1 MSTDEQAA
9 VDAPGR
15 SWVEVRGG
23 ALRRNF
29 RRIRDSVGAASAII
43 PMVKADAYGLG
54 MEAVVQALEPEG
66 PWGYGVATVEEG
78 ARLRAGGV
86 VKPVVIVSPLP
97 PEAYDLAV
105 AEALTPTLSEVDAL
119 DRLAASAER
128 LGREARFHVEID
140 TGMGRSG
147 FDWRRI
153 GEWGPA
159 LAERLS
165 DPLVWEGCYTHF
177 HSADV
182 AGDHST
188 SEQWRRFREAL
199 DGLTRDGPAGDG
211 ATGGGPTR
219 GGLASGAPAGRGV
232 GLIHACNG
240 AAALR
245 YPSLAAD
252 AVRPGI
258 FLYGGAVGAG
268 VAPPDEVVQLRARVT
283 LIREV
288 PEGTTLGYGATYR
301 AGGSERWAT
310 LGIGYGDGLPR
321 ILGNRGSA
329 LLSGRRVPIVGRISM
344 DLTVVDISG
353 IDGVMVGDTGTLIG
367 TDGEARITVDEVAV
381 QAGTISYEILT
392 GLTSRLPRIW
402 TGAGGD
408 R

>member
-1 MSTDEQAA
+1 MSTDEQL
-9 VDAPGR
+9 VEDVPGS
-15 SWVEVRGG
+15 SWVEVRRG

-29 RRIRDSVGAASAII
+29 RRIRESVGASSAII
-43 PMVKADAYGLG
+43 PMVKANAYGLG

-78 ARLRAGGV
+78 TRLRAGGV

-105 AEALTPTLSEVDAL
+105 AEALTPTLSEVDAV

-153 GEWGPA
+153 GEWSPA

-165 DPLVWEGCYTHF
+165 DLLVWEGCYTHF

-182 AGDHST
+182 EGDDST
-188 SEQWRRFREAL
+188 SEQWRRFCEAL
-199 DGLTRDGPAGDG
+199 DGLA
-211 ATGGGPTR
+211 R
-219 GGLASGAPAGRGV
+219 GEAR
-232 GLIHACNG
+232 LIHACNG

-268 VAPPDEVVQLRARVT
+268 VAPPDEVVRLRTRVT

-301 AGGSERWAT
+301 ARGSERWAT
-310 LGIGYGDGLPR
+310 LGIGYGDGFPR

-329 LLSGRRVPIVGRISM
+329 LVRGQRVPIVGRISM
-344 DLTVVDISG
+344 DMTVVDISG
-353 IDGVMVGDTGTLIG
+353 VDGVVVGDTATLIG
-367 TDGEARITVDEVAV
+367 TDGEARITVDEVAE

-392 GLTSRLPRIW
+392 GLTSRLPRVW
-402 TGAGGD
+402 TEADDD

>member
-1 MSTDEQAA
+1 MSTDGQAA

-29 RRIRDSVGAASAII
+29 RRIRESVGPASAII

-54 MEAVVQALEPEG
+54 MQAVVRALEPEG

-86 VKPVVIVSPLP
+86 VKPVVIVSPLL

-182 AGDHST
+182 AGDDST

-199 DGLTRDGPAGDG
+199 DGLARDGPASV
-211 ATGGGPTR
+211 R
-219 GGLASGAPAGRGV
+219 LAGRGV

-301 AGGSERWAT
+301 ARGSERWAT

-329 LLSGRRVPIVGRISM
+329 LLRGRRVPIVGRISM

-353 IDGVMVGDTGTLIG
+353 IDGVVVGDTATLIG

-402 TGAGGD
+402 TGADGD

>member
-29 RRIRDSVGAASAII
+29 RRIRESVGPASAII

-54 MEAVVQALEPEG
+54 MEAVVRALEPEG

-78 ARLRAGGV
+78 ARLRARGV

-105 AEALTPTLSEVDAL
+105 AEALTPTISEVDAL

-165 DPLVWEGCYTHF
+165 DPLIWEGCYTHF

-182 AGDHST
+182 AGDDST

-199 DGLTRDGPAGDG
+199 DGLARDGPASV
-211 ATGGGPTR
+211 R
-219 GGLASGAPAGRGV
+219 LAGRGV

-301 AGGSERWAT
+301 ARGSERWAT

-329 LLSGRRVPIVGRISM
+329 LLRGRRVPIVGRISM

-353 IDGVMVGDTGTLIG
+353 IDGVVVGDTATLIG

-381 QAGTISYEILT
+381 QAGSISYEILT

>member
-15 SWVEVRGG
+15 SWVEVRCG

-29 RRIRDSVGAASAII
+29 RRIRESVGAASAII

-105 AEALTPTLSEVDAL
+105 LEALTPTLSEVDAV

-147 FDWRRI
+147 FDWQRI
-153 GEWGPA
+153 GEWGPV

-165 DPLVWEGCYTHF
+165 DPLVWEGCYTHV

-182 AGDHST
+182 AGDDST

-199 DGLTRDGPAGDG
+199 DGLARGRPAGG
-211 ATGGGPTR
+211 
-219 GGLASGAPAGRGV
+219 GV

-258 FLYGGAVGAG
+258 VLYGGAVGAG
-268 VAPPDEVVQLRARVT
+268 VAPPDEVVQLRAPVT

-301 AGGSERWAT
+301 ARGSERWAT

-329 LLSGRRVPIVGRISM
+329 LLRGRPVPIVGRISM
-344 DLTVVDISG
+344 DMTVVDISG
-353 IDGVMVGDTGTLIG
+353 IDGVVVGDTATLIG

>member
-29 RRIRDSVGAASAII
+29 RRIRESVGPASAII

-54 MEAVVQALEPEG
+54 MEAVVRALEPEG

-78 ARLRAGGV
+78 TRLRARGV

-119 DRLAASAER
+119 DRLAAAAER

-165 DPLVWEGCYTHF
+165 DPLIWEGCYTHF

-182 AGDHST
+182 AGDDST

-199 DGLTRDGPAGDG
+199 DGLARDGPASV
-211 ATGGGPTR
+211 R
-219 GGLASGAPAGRGV
+219 LAGRGV

-301 AGGSERWAT
+301 ARGSERWAT

-329 LLSGRRVPIVGRISM
+329 LLRGRRVPIVGRISM

-353 IDGVMVGDTGTLIG
+353 IDGVVVGDTATLIG

-381 QAGTISYEILT
+381 QAGSISYEILT